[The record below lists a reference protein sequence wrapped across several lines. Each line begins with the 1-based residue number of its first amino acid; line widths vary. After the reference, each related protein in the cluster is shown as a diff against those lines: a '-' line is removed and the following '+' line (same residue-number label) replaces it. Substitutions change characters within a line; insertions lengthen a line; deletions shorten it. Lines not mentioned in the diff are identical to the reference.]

1 MQREKKFMILHNRVV
16 VARYFI
22 CLTGECPI
30 CRDLFGEPQRVCISL
45 RVFLL
50 ILTYI
55 CSEAASGD
63 VQ

>member
-1 MQREKKFMILHNRVV
+1 MILHNRVV

-22 CLTGECPI
+22 CLTGECPV